1 MGRHPL
7 EVIRRRPIHIH
18 WSHLQNDHNGLWH
31 NTRYSHLASRQRRKP
46 NNQKILARC
55 RQRFVQILQKGSSV
69 MSGATAQD
77 FAKWE
82 DHAKSVDYHA
92 LVFIIQD
99 CRNAREAMKG
109 WNPEKENFYADQGM
123 TYSDELRRR
132 MK

>member
-1 MGRHPL
+1 MGD
-7 EVIRRRPIHIH
+7 
-18 WSHLQNDHNGLWH
+18 S
-31 NTRYSHLASRQRRKP
+31 T
-46 NNQKILARC
+46 
-55 RQRFVQILQKGSSV
+55 

-92 LVFIIQD
+92 LVFIIDD
-99 CRNAREAMKG
+99 CRNARQAMKG
-109 WNPEKENFYADQGM
+109 WNPVKENYYADQGM

>member
-1 MGRHPL
+1 MG
-7 EVIRRRPIHIH
+7 
-18 WSHLQNDHNGLWH
+18 G
-31 NTRYSHLASRQRRKP
+31 
-46 NNQKILARC
+46 KI
-55 RQRFVQILQKGSSV
+55 

-82 DHAKSVDYHA
+82 AHAKSVDQDA

-132 MK
+132 IK

>member
-1 MGRHPL
+1 MG
-7 EVIRRRPIHIH
+7 
-18 WSHLQNDHNGLWH
+18 G
-31 NTRYSHLASRQRRKP
+31 
-46 NNQKILARC
+46 KI
-55 RQRFVQILQKGSSV
+55 

-92 LVFIIQD
+92 LAFIIQD

-132 MK
+132 IK

>member
-1 MGRHPL
+1 
-7 EVIRRRPIHIH
+7 
-18 WSHLQNDHNGLWH
+18 
-31 NTRYSHLASRQRRKP
+31 
-46 NNQKILARC
+46 
-55 RQRFVQILQKGSSV
+55 

-92 LVFIIQD
+92 LFIIQD

-132 MK
+132 IK

>member
-1 MGRHPL
+1 
-7 EVIRRRPIHIH
+7 
-18 WSHLQNDHNGLWH
+18 
-31 NTRYSHLASRQRRKP
+31 
-46 NNQKILARC
+46 
-55 RQRFVQILQKGSSV
+55 
-69 MSGATAQD
+69 MSGATAAE
-77 FAKWE
+77 FKKWE

-132 MK
+132 TK